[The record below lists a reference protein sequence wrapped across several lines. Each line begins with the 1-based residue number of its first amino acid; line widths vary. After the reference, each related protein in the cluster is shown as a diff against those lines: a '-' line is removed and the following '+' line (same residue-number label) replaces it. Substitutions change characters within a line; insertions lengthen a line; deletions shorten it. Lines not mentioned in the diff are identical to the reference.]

1 MANVL
6 KIPLADVQHL
16 IQSNAHKRFVYL
28 ARKVED
34 DNAAYISK
42 LHLTGVSTEQDF
54 SRFYPMGQDAAGL
67 IGIVGQD
74 NQGLE
79 GIELGFNPLL
89 QGKNGLRVYQK
100 DGSGAVIGVLKA
112 WIRCR
117 RRT

>member
-89 QGKNGLRVYQK
+89 QGKTAC
-100 DGSGAVIGVLKA
+100 GSIRRTAAARVIGVLKA

>member
-1 MANVL
+1 
-6 KIPLADVQHL
+6 
-16 IQSNAHKRFVYL
+16 
-28 ARKVED
+28 
-34 DNAAYISK
+34 
-42 LHLTGVSTEQDF
+42 
-54 SRFYPMGQDAAGL
+54 MGQDAAGL

>member
-54 SRFYPMGQDAAGL
+54 SRFYPMGEDAAGL
-67 IGIVGQD
+67 IGIVG
-74 NQGLE
+74 GTIK
-79 GIELGFNPLL
+79 GW
-89 QGKNGLRVYQK
+89 RVSSWASTRCCRAK
-100 DGSGAVIGVLKA
+100 TACGSI
-112 WIRCR
+112 
-117 RRT
+117 RRTAAAR